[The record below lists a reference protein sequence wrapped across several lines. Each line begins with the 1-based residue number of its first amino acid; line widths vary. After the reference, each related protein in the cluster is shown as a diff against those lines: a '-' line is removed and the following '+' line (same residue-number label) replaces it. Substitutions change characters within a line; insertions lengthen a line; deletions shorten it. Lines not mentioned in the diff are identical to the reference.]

1 MRGRAVPQDLN
12 LRECSTG
19 PESEGMYGGW
29 AGPHTD
35 IHVPQDLNLREC
47 CRHAQSP
54 SDNGL
59 HNVVRVAIWVRC
71 MRWGAMY
78 AVGCDVCGGVSTASV
93 IF

>member
-12 LRECSTG
+12 LRECR
-19 PESEGMYGGW
+19 GGIW
-29 AGPHTD
+29 YACPGY
-35 IHVPQDLNLREC
+35 VPQDLNLREC
-47 CRHAQSP
+47 SRHAQSP

-59 HNVVRVAIWVRC
+59 HKVVRVAIWVRC